1 MSMVQIQGPPPQR
14 FSISRRVSAA
24 GMISGVLVVV
34 VGAISWYNEFAAGP
48 AKSFTSAIV
57 VRIDDRPP
65 YSSPKPRRLIFF
77 DYPVF
82 QYRDPKGFNRELQG
96 KGCLPRHFA
105 IGDTFQLGETGSRT
119 VVMDS
124 WFRAQEHV
132 VLPGFSL
139 GLFELGLFALHHLD

>member
-1 MSMVQIQGPPPQR
+1 MSMVQIQEPPPAP

-24 GMISGVLVVV
+24 GMIFGGLLVI

-48 AKSFTSAIV
+48 ATSFTSGIV

-65 YSSPKPRRLIFF
+65 YSSPKPRRMIFF

-96 KGCLPRHFA
+96 KGCLPRHFT
-105 IGDTFQLGETGSRT
+105 IGDTVQLGKTGSRT

-124 WFRAQEHV
+124 WFRAQEHAV
-132 VLPGFSL
+132 FLAF
-139 GLFELGLFALHHLD
+139 GLVLFALGAFAFHHLD